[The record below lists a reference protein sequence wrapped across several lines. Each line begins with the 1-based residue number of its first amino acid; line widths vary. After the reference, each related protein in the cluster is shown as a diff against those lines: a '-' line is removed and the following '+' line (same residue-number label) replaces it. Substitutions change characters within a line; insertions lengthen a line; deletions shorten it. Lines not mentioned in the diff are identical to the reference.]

1 MTEEQVVV
9 FSLGQEEYAVSIAE
23 VKEIIQY
30 KGATKLPGTPDFL
43 EGIINLRGKVIPV
56 VDMAKQ
62 FGLPAAEN
70 ADRRAI
76 IVETQGRELAVIVDE
91 VTEVIILQSDAIEPA
106 PAMAMAGGDH
116 VRGIGKTGERL
127 LILLA
132 TDALFSSEEMTGI
145 KVAVSG

>member
-1 MTEEQVVV
+1 MDEEQVVV
-9 FSLGQEEYAVSIAE
+9 FRLGQEEYAVSIAE

-62 FGLPAAEN
+62 FGLSAAQIS
-70 ADRRAI
+70 DRRAI
-76 IVETQGRELAVIVDE
+76 IVETRGMEIAVIVDE
-91 VTEVIILQSDAIEPA
+91 VTEVLRLQSDAIEPA
-106 PAMAMAGGDH
+106 PDMAMVGGAH

-132 TDALFSSEEMTGI
+132 TDALFSSDEMTGI
-145 KVAVSG
+145 KAAV